1 MQILV
6 VDDDR
11 AIRDLVRS
19 TLREEGFDVTVA
31 ADGETAIEMGRR
43 LPFDLVFC
51 DVKMGSGADFDVL
64 RAFRDEVQTSADI
77 ILMTGHASLESAMD
91 AVRGGARDYIVKPFS
106 VAELSNLARS
116 AMERRRLV
124 RAASKATE
132 SESGYPDLIGKSPA
146 MNEVFRNIERISMT
160 DLAVLI
166 SGESGTEKEA
176 VARTIHAR
184 SPRAS
189 QPFVAVNC
197 GALPE
202 GLLERELFGY
212 SRGAFPGAA
221 SDRRGL
227 FEEAAGGTLLLDEIT
242 ELSPGFQAK
251 LVAVLQEGEVRRV
264 GSSVPSRLDVRLMTT
279 ANRDPEVL
287 VATGLFR
294 EDLMHRISMVSF
306 RLPPLRERSGDID
319 LLIPSLLARYRPVTM
334 PALRVSP
341 EAFVCMRAYSWP
353 GNVREMR
360 HAMQRIATTAS
371 GNIVRLADL
380 PDKIRTATGEL
391 DELLHEMPS
400 QDVVGAAWTAKASV
414 PARDTNHPDAAW
426 LPLGEIERRYLVR
439 VLYHTRGNK
448 KRAAEILGVDRKT
461 LSRMVERHTI
471 NVGRIKR
478 DVRGLR

>member
-11 AIRDLVRS
+11 SIRDLVRT
-19 TLREEGFDVTVA
+19 TLCEQGFDVAVA
-31 ADGETAIEMGRR
+31 ADGESAIEMGRR

-51 DVKMGSGADFDVL
+51 DVKMGNNTEFDVL
-64 RAFRDEVQTSADI
+64 RTFRDEVQTSADI
-77 ILMTGHASLESAMD
+77 IFMTGHASLDSAMD

-106 VAELSNLARS
+106 ESELASLARS
-116 AMERRRLV
+116 SMERRRLV
-124 RAASKATE
+124 RAAAKAAE
-132 SESGYPDLIGKSPA
+132 PAAGSPDLIGKSPA
-146 MNEVFRNIERISMT
+146 MQEVFRNVERLALT

-176 VARTIHAR
+176 VARTIHAN

-189 QPFVAVNC
+189 RPFVSINC

-202 GLLERELFGY
+202 GLLERELFGHH
-212 SRGAFPGAA
+212 RGEFSGDVAA
-221 SDRRGL
+221 RRGL

-242 ELSPGFQAK
+242 ELSPGFQQK
-251 LVAVLQEGEVRRV
+251 LADVLQDGEITRS
-264 GSSVPSRLDVRLMTT
+264 GSNVPAKLDVRLITT

-294 EDLMHRISMVSF
+294 EDLMRRISVVSF

-319 LLIPSLLARYRPVTM
+319 LLIPSFLARYRPAAL
-334 PALRVSP
+334 PSLRVSA
-341 EAFVCMRAYSWP
+341 EAFVCLRAYAWP

-360 HAMQRIATTAS
+360 HAMQRIATTAT
-371 GNIVRLADL
+371 GNIVRLSDL
-380 PDKIRTATGEL
+380 PDKIRTSTGEL

-400 QDVVGAAWTAKASV
+400 QDVVGAAWTAKSAT
-414 PARDTNHPDAAW
+414 PPRDPGHPDSAW